1 MGEGAPEQAETS
13 LDRCDESGETRRR
26 RLNLSVKLFQGLGS
40 APDTIKNWA
49 FSALVLFYF
58 ERVLEV
64 PATLCGVALAIAL
77 CFDAVTDPIVGSISD
92 NWRSKRLGRRHPFM
106 YAAAL
111 PLALCFV
118 CLFTPPAGLGP
129 TGLFVW
135 LTLFAVLVRGFM
147 TLFVIPWTALQAE
160 LSQDYVE
167 RTTIVSYRFLI
178 GWTVGVSTAV
188 LSYTLIF
195 HATPEYENGL
205 FNRAGYPRFALWA
218 GTAICVGALLSTHFT
233 RREIPFLV
241 APPQQR
247 MPFSLRNVF
256 REVKLAFTNRP
267 FRLVFFSILCASA
280 IGGTQ
285 AALDLYVNTYFWGL
299 LPEQLRLFAPF
310 LLIGAVTAFAVVQPV
325 SRRHDKKTIVI
336 WASALLIVDGM
347 VLIALRLLDLLPP
360 NGDPLLLVLLIVNAV
375 VQVAIAVVSGIVGA
389 SMVADILDQQE
400 FETHERQEGMFFS
413 ALAFSG
419 KAITGLGLLV
429 SGVALDLLAIPRT
442 AAVEEVDPETIRRLG
457 AFVGIF
463 LPTLYLFPLW
473 IISRYPLTRE
483 IHAQIRARLD
493 ARHREQAR
501 R

>member
-1 MGEGAPEQAETS
+1 
-13 LDRCDESGETRRR
+13 
-26 RLNLSVKLFQGLGS
+26 VKLFQGLGS

-49 FSALVLFYF
+49 FGALVLFYF
-58 ERVLEV
+58 ERALGV
-64 PATLCGVALAIAL
+64 PAILCGLALAIAL

-92 NWRSKRLGRRHPFM
+92 NWRSARLGRRHPFM

-111 PLALCFV
+111 PLAVCFV
-118 CLFTPPAGLGP
+118 CLFNPPASLGT
-129 TGLFVW
+129 TGLFLW
-135 LTLFAVLVRGFM
+135 LSLFAVLVRGFM

-178 GWTVGVSTAV
+178 GWIVGVSTAV
-188 LSYTLIF
+188 LSYSLIF
-195 HATPEYENGL
+195 HATPEYANGL

-218 GTAICVGALLSTHFT
+218 AAAICAGALLSTHFT

-241 APPQQR
+241 APPEER
-247 MPFSLRNVF
+247 TPFSLRNVL
-256 REVKLAFTNRP
+256 REAKLAFTNRP
-267 FRLVFFSILCASA
+267 FRLVFFAILCASA

-285 AALDLYVNTYFWGL
+285 GALELYVGTYFWGL

-310 LLIGAVTAFAVVQPV
+310 LLVGAVAAFALVQPV
-325 SRRHDKKTIVI
+325 SLRLDKKTIVI
-336 WASALLIVDGM
+336 SASALLILDGM

-360 NGDPLLLVLLIVNAV
+360 NGDPLLLGLLIVNAV
-375 VQVAIAVVSGIVGA
+375 FRVAIGVVSAIVGA

-400 FETHERQEGMFFS
+400 LETSERQEGMFFS

-419 KAITGLGLLV
+419 KAISGLGILI

-442 AAVEEVDPETIRRLG
+442 AALEEVDPGTITQLG
-457 AFVGIF
+457 AFVGLV

-483 IHAQIRARLD
+483 VHAQIRAKLD
-493 ARHREQAR
+493 ARHRELAR